1 MTDREKLF
9 LVCLIYAIWGLF
21 AFYELTPVAGF
32 IQGLRDG
39 LVALG
44 VFQATL
50 TIPPGPRT

>member
-1 MTDREKLF
+1 MSNREKLS
-9 LVCLIYAIWGLF
+9 LVVLIYAVWGLF
-21 AFYELTPVAGF
+21 AFDKLTPIDGF

-50 TIPPGPRT
+50 TIPPGPKQ